1 MKKVLTLTATL
12 IIFSAGSLLAGWQG
26 IMNSGNPIDTGADER
41 AKTPD
46 VAFDGQ
52 GNAIAIFQQTEGA
65 VKRLYARYWNGSS
78 WSLMNNGNPIDNGN
92 VKTVYRPYLSFDSQ
106 GNAVVVFPQDT
117 ATNHRL
123 FARKWDG
130 TEWKLWTPSGWQ
142 TFVDTTTTPGEPID
156 PGIDRDVYH
165 PAISFDYPKNRAY
178 IIYQKYD
185 GSDNRLFAVRL
196 EDSSWE
202 AWTTDGWQVFVDTT
216 TTPLEYVDAG
226 INTDAYH
233 GSIAF
238 DSNNNAIL
246 VFDQYDQSD
255 WRIYARRWDGT
266 DWKLWTPSGWQVF
279 VDTGTTPAQPIDLG
293 MGMGMNYPRPS
304 ISFDSQ
310 DNAIVA
316 FLQNYGSNDRIYAGR
331 WDGTNWK
338 IWTSNG
344 WQVFVDTTTTP
355 GEPIDTGML
364 EHANRPS
371 IGFDAGDNAIV
382 VFEQNDGTKYHIYA
396 AKYDGTDWSVMNG
409 GYPIDTGI
417 NQHAKQ
423 PEIGFDH
430 QGNAILVFYQQDVT
444 TIERI
449 YANRYAFLPLPSG
462 ATLTPEVY
470 QVVYG
475 TSGASPKIDVS
486 TSPIN
491 GAKIS
496 IPADAFTG
504 IVWLTISSVN
514 NLPRVAGITSIGEA
528 VDFAPSGLLF
538 ASGKE
543 VTITMPP
550 YDDAELVQNGIT
562 ADQLGLFYY
571 NPTTGKWE
579 AVAGATVNKTN
590 RVVSGKVSHLSL
602 YIVGASLPGLDNVKV
617 YPNPYKPGSGGLFD
631 ASGIFFV
638 GLTGETKIKIY
649 NIAGELVLEQD
660 NNEYPDYEWN
670 IRNKKGKKVAS
681 GVYIYL
687 ITNDRGNKKIGKFT
701 IVK

>member
-26 IMNSGNPIDTGADER
+26 IMNSGSPIDTGADEN
-41 AKTPD
+41 AKVPD

-52 GNAIAIFQQTEGA
+52 GNAIAIFQQFDGA
-65 VKRLYARYWNGSS
+65 DFRLYARYWNGSS
-78 WSLMNNGNPIDNGN
+78 WSIMNNGNPIDNGN
-92 VKTVYRPYLSFDSQ
+92 AQHVSRPYLSFDSQ
-106 GNAVVVFPQDT
+106 GNAIVVFPQDT
-117 ATNHRL
+117 ATKKRL

-142 TFVDTTTTPGEPID
+142 TFVDTTTTPGESID
-156 PGIDRDVYH
+156 PGIDRAVFH
-165 PAISFDYPKNRAY
+165 PIISFDYPKNAAY
-178 IIYQKYD
+178 IIYKKSD
-185 GSDNRLFAVRL
+185 GLRDRLWAVRL
-196 EDSSWE
+196 EGSNWE

-226 INTDAYH
+226 ININAFH
-233 GSIAF
+233 SSIAF

-246 VFDQYDQSD
+246 VFDQYYQS
-255 WRIYARRWDGT
+255 YARRWDGT
-266 DWKLWTPSGWQVF
+266 DWRIWTSNGWQVF
-279 VDTGTTPAQPIDLG
+279 VDTATTPAQPIDLG
-293 MGMGMNYPRPS
+293 MEPAVWYPRPT

-316 FLQNYGSNDRIYAGR
+316 FLQSDGSNDRIYAGR

-355 GEPIDTGML
+355 GEPIDTGISQDV
-364 EHANRPS
+364 NRPS

-382 VFEQNDGTKYHIYA
+382 VFEQSDGTDYHIYA

-417 NQHAKQ
+417 NQDAKR

-430 QGNAILVFYQQDVT
+430 QGNAILVFDQQGVAAA
-444 TIERI
+444 ERI

-462 ATLTPEVY
+462 ATLTPEAY
-470 QVVYG
+470 RVVYG
-475 TSGASPKIDVS
+475 TSGTSVEIEVS
-486 TSPIN
+486 TSPIK

-496 IPADAFTG
+496 IPADAFVG

-514 NLPRVAGITSIGEA
+514 NLPRVAGITPIGEA

-543 VTITMPP
+543 TTITLP
-550 YDDAELVQNGIT
+550 YTDAELVQNNIT

-579 AVAGATVNKTN
+579 AVAGVTVNKTN
-590 RVVSGKVSHLSL
+590 RVVSGNVSHLSL
-602 YIVGASLPGLDNVKV
+602 YILGASLPGLDNVKV

-631 ASGIFFV
+631 ASGISFV
-638 GLTGETKIKIY
+638 GLAGETKIKIY